1 LGEED
6 DMQSNFLEEL
16 VAEWLEY
23 KGYIVKRN
31 ERVGRRAA
39 GGHEGELDVVG
50 FNPKTNH
57 LIHVETSTDADS
69 WAQRESRLS
78 KKFSSGANHIKSLFD
93 GLSVPEEI
101 DKEAIF
107 AFASDKNHKTVAGG
121 RVVLAEDLIIKILRE
136 LKNISLSSRAV
147 PEKYPILRVL
157 QMITQHRSKVIREL
171 APVGVSEPAPGP
183 ALSKRSMKY
192 NIRVQE

>member
-1 LGEED
+1 
-6 DMQSNFLEEL
+6 MQTNFLEEL

-39 GGHEGELDVVG
+39 GGHEGELDVVA

-69 WAQRESRLS
+69 WAGREKRFG
-78 KKFSSGANHIKSLFD
+78 KKFALGVTHIKVLFD
-93 GLSVPEEI
+93 GLRLPDTIEKKAV
-101 DKEAIF
+101 F
-107 AFASDKNHKTVAGG
+107 AFGSDRNHKTVGG
-121 RVVLAEDLIIKILRE
+121 GQVQLAEDFILEILRE
-136 LKNISLSSRAV
+136 LKGTSFLSRAV

-157 QMITQHRSKVIREL
+157 QMITERRGKVIGEL
-171 APVGVSEPAPGP
+171 N
-183 ALSKRSMKY
+183 KK
-192 NIRVQE
+192 